1 MINMEPIALYN
12 KTRAYVKKE
21 FYTYDDKEMQSIKE
35 AAPLLKFTMHKQ
47 TLKIEEQNVEEL
59 LQLAEFSRAQLVI
72 ISRTKAQYLVH
83 ADAPDVLRSMSAS
96 DMFKYFRTPTRVNG
110 ITLDRMM
117 EIKMCN
123 YWDRYDGVLME
134 GSTRS
139 GMYVHTGPGKFYHIK
154 TANTIVR
161 KLYEHGYIAMKGRVP
176 MAVEPQKFG
185 MHDIEEL
192 NKMLNFC
199 TNENMRGVWMRQVA
213 QQFDRT
219 IRDYRWPTRSELEL
233 KVKRFIRR

>member
-1 MINMEPIALYN
+1 MIDMDPIALYN
-12 KTRAYVKKE
+12 KTRAYVRKE

-47 TLKIEEQNVEEL
+47 TLETEEQNVERL
-59 LQLAEFSRAQLVI
+59 LQLAELAQAKLVI

-83 ADAPDVLRSMSAS
+83 AASADVLQTMSS
-96 DMFKYFRTPTRVNG
+96 LDLFKYFKSPSKVTG
-110 ITLDRMM
+110 ITSDRMM
-117 EIKMCN
+117 EMKMCN

-139 GMYVHTGPGKFYHIK
+139 GMYVYTGPGKFQHIK
-154 TANTIVR
+154 TANAIVR
-161 KLYEHGYIAMKGRVP
+161 KLYDFGYISIKGRVP
-176 MAVEPQKFG
+176 MAVEPAKFG
-185 MHDIEEL
+185 MKDIEEL
-192 NKMLNFC
+192 VRMLNFC
-199 TNENMRGVWMRQVA
+199 TNENMRGVWMRQLA

>member
-1 MINMEPIALYN
+1 MIDMEPIALYN
-12 KTRAYVKKE
+12 KTRAYIRKE
-21 FYTYDDKEMQSIKE
+21 FYSYDDKEMQSIKE

-47 TLKIEEQNVEEL
+47 TLETEEQNVEGL
-59 LQLAEFSRAQLVI
+59 LQLAEQVQARLVI
-72 ISRTKAQYLVH
+72 ISRTKVQYLVH
-83 ADAPDVLRSMSAS
+83 AAASDVLKAWPLSYSFNY
-96 DMFKYFRTPTRVNG
+96 FKSPSKVTS

-117 EIKMCN
+117 ELKMCN

-134 GSTRS
+134 GSVRS
-139 GMYVHTGPGKFYHIK
+139 GMYVYTSPGKFQHIK
-154 TANTIVR
+154 TANAIIR
-161 KLYEHGYIAMKGRVP
+161 KLYDYGYIAMKGRVP
-176 MAVEPQKFG
+176 AAVEPQKFG

-192 NKMLNFC
+192 TKMLNFC

>member
-1 MINMEPIALYN
+1 MIDMEPIALYN
-12 KTRAYVKKE
+12 KTRAYVRKE

-47 TLKIEEQNVEEL
+47 TLETEEQNVEGL
-59 LQLAEFSRAQLVI
+59 LQLAEQMQAKLVI

-83 ADAPDVLRSMSAS
+83 AASSDVLRTVSSL
-96 DMFKYFRTPTRVNG
+96 DLFRYFKSPSKATS

-117 EIKMCN
+117 EVKMCN

-134 GSTRS
+134 GSVRS
-139 GMYVHTGPGKFYHIK
+139 GMYVYQGPGKFQHIK
-154 TANTIVR
+154 TANAIIR
-161 KLYEHGYIAMKGRVP
+161 KLYDHGYIAMKGRVP
-176 MAVEPQKFG
+176 TAVEPQKFG

-192 NKMLNFC
+192 TRMLNFC

-213 QQFDRT
+213 QQFDKT